1 MVSPSQ
7 PSETDTSEQSG
18 QALTGKVL
26 KFRQRGSLFARPLPR
41 PVQSPAVDDLK
52 KYEAAPEHEPD
63 DYRHRMI
70 MNGLA
75 LLVTVFLVVAGVW
88 IADVMAKMRK
98 DQDCVLSGR
107 RGCTPVDVVPTPR

>member
-1 MVSPSQ
+1 V
-7 PSETDTSEQSG
+7 
-18 QALTGKVL
+18 
-26 KFRQRGSLFARPLPR
+26 PR
-41 PVQSPAVDDLK
+41 PPVDDLK
-52 KYEAAPEHEPD
+52 KYEAAPDEPD

-75 LLVTVFLVVAGVW
+75 LLVTVLLVVAGVW

-107 RGCTPVDVVPTPR
+107 RGCTPVDVPIPPR

>member
-1 MVSPSQ
+1 
-7 PSETDTSEQSG
+7 
-18 QALTGKVL
+18 
-26 KFRQRGSLFARPLPR
+26 
-41 PVQSPAVDDLK
+41 
-52 KYEAAPEHEPD
+52 
-63 DYRHRMI
+63 MI

-107 RGCTPVDVVPTPR
+107 RGCTPVDVVPTALKICRAERDFAVAC

>member
-7 PSETDTSEQSG
+7 PSKETATEPTAQI
-18 QALTGKVL
+18 L
-26 KFRQRGSLFARPLPR
+26 KFRQRGSLFARPLPPPVSR
-41 PVQSPAVDDLK
+41 PPVDDLK
-52 KYEAAPEHEPD
+52 KYEAAPESEPD

-70 MNGLA
+70 MNGLG
-75 LLVTVFLVVAGVW
+75 LLVTIFLVVAGVW

-107 RGCTPVDVVPTPR
+107 RGCTPVDVPLQPR